1 MRQLTANSRLGKYTR
16 LSREKRKEEL
26 TDHLQGLTIYIAG
39 GRSRQKRLQVLSMQF
54 MTIANKWHRLSEA
67 SNAAD
72 FLAERKDI
80 SYNDEIG
87 DQAPQRGN

>member
-39 GRSRQKRLQVLSMQF
+39 GRNSALPLSKNSLC
-54 MTIANKWHRLSEA
+54 I
-67 SNAAD
+67 
-72 FLAERKDI
+72 
-80 SYNDEIG
+80 
-87 DQAPQRGN
+87 